1 MNFTVN
7 DTIFSVSSLTRELK
21 SLVEQK
27 YRFIK
32 VQGEISGLKRPFSGH
47 SYFTLKDD
55 NAQLKAVLFKG
66 SARFLTQELQDGQ
79 QVVCHGRLSIYEP
92 RGDYQLIIDSVD
104 FHGSGQL
111 QLRFEKLKQKL
122 ADEGLFASEKKKPLP
137 AFPEKI
143 VLLTSPSG
151 AAVHDFL
158 KIWRGQGYP
167 TAISIFPVPVQGPE
181 AAAEMS
187 KAIATVNRELPD
199 IDLVVLC
206 RGGGSIEDL
215 WPFNEEVLARAIV
228 RSTIPIVSAVGH
240 EVDFTISDF
249 CADYRAATPSA
260 AAEAI
265 IPNKARLQNQ
275 IRQAAEALRRVIS
288 RQLEQHQNRVNHN
301 RRLLGDLDFL
311 FTNVSLRLA
320 HVSDMLYKAI
330 VSKLS
335 IHQAYCRELTA
346 TLHQNS
352 PVSRLHIQQQRL
364 MFATEKLHLYIQK
377 TLDTKQQ
384 QFGKQAAL
392 LDAVSPLA
400 TLSRGYSISS
410 KIDQLTGKKHVVQAS
425 KELTAGDQLE
435 VRFYKGKVECTVN
448 NALLDGDE

>member
-1 MNFTVN
+1 MNFTLN

-66 SARFLTQELQDGQ
+66 SARFLPQELQDGQ

-92 RGDYQLIIDSVD
+92 RGDYQLIVDSVD

-111 QLRFEKLKQKL
+111 QLRFEVLKQKL
-122 ADEGLFASEKKKPLP
+122 ADEGLFAPEKKKPLP

-143 VLLTSPSG
+143 VLLTSPNG

-158 KIWRGQGYP
+158 KIWRGQEYP
-167 TAISIFPVPVQGPE
+167 TDISIFPVPVQGTD
-181 AAAEMS
+181 AAAAMS
-187 KAIATVNRELPD
+187 KAIATVNRELPE
-199 IDLVVLC
+199 IDLIVLC

-215 WPFNEEVLARAIV
+215 WPFNEELLARAIV

-249 CADYRAATPSA
+249 CADYRAATPTA

-265 IPNKARLQNQ
+265 IPDGVRLQ
-275 IRQAAEALRRVIS
+275 REVSQATESLKRTIT
-288 RQLEQHQNRVNHN
+288 RQLEQFQNRVNHN

-320 HVSDMLYKAI
+320 HASDTLYKAI
-330 VSKLS
+330 LSKLSSHQASCKELAATLQLHSPVSKL
-335 IHQAYCRELTA
+335 HL
-346 TLHQNS
+346 
-352 PVSRLHIQQQRL
+352 QQQRL
-364 MFATEKLHLYIQK
+364 IFATEKLRLYMQK
-377 TLDTKQQ
+377 TLEDKQQ
-384 QFGKQAAL
+384 QFGQQAAL

-410 KIDQLTGKKHVVQAS
+410 KIDPLTGKKHVVQES
-425 KELTAGDQLE
+425 GRLTTGDQLE
-435 VRFYKGKVECTVN
+435 VRLYRGKVECEVTKV
-448 NALLDGDE
+448 LLDGDE